1 MDMVKCDREIAEE
14 VLEESGGDP
23 NAAALKLLTSG
34 VARSQPRKRSRNS
47 WNFNQQFLYYTE
59 TFLSSKLYSKTSQSE

>member
-1 MDMVKCDREIAEE
+1 MDMAKCDRSLAVE

-34 VARSQPRKRSRNS
+34 VARTHPRKRSRQN
-47 WNFNQQFLYYTE
+47 
-59 TFLSSKLYSKTSQSE
+59 

>member
-47 WNFNQQFLYYTE
+47 
-59 TFLSSKLYSKTSQSE
+59 